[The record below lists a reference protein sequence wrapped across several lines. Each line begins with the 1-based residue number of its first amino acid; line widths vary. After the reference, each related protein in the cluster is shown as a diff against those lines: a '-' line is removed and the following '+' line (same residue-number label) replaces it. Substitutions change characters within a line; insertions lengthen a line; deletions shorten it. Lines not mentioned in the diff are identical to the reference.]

1 LATTLTGT
9 VPAERRDLWIMSPL
23 ADSLF
28 MIGAPLFIV
37 PILWG
42 LSQLFS
48 PLLVGGFVLTV
59 LSAGH
64 HLPGFLRAYGD
75 PVLFARYRVRF
86 LFMPPL
92 VFAAML
98 WFTWNDLLGG
108 VLVAAVWGIWHGL
121 MQVYGF
127 MRIYDAKS
135 GENTRATRRL
145 DWWMCFLGFAAILVW
160 SESAAAPILA
170 AANGSGLF
178 FMPMLFG
185 ETARQVTA
193 VLGIGVGVLYVGYT
207 VTRIRQGRPIAPL
220 KLILLVMSLGFLY
233 FSWILAGSALILG
246 LAAFEA
252 YHDIQYY
259 AITWAY
265 NRRMVEK
272 GRGSAPMRRLFRPGV
287 LLISLYV
294 TMILAYGG
302 ILSMKG
308 FFTGHAITSV
318 LFAALLT
325 SAILHFYYDG
335 FIWKVSQAKTRSDL
349 DIPVTQGDAVATRPQ
364 ALGLPRRS
372 RVYEYA
378 QFAFIGIPLGALI
391 LLGLFREE
399 VELPV
404 REAMV
409 FVAPESS
416 QHRLRLGTTYLT
428 QRRYNDAIAQY
439 RAALSI
445 EPNLA
450 IAHQNVAISLAGQGR
465 IPEAIESYR
474 QALVAAPDSTR
485 NSLALA
491 ELLVARGRPE
501 EAVVVLRAAMT
512 HAPQDAE
519 KVSSALA
526 LALLEG
532 PADPT
537 QISEATMHARRVVM
551 ATSSQQPRPLI
562 TLASALAANE
572 RFDRAV
578 YFLERAKE
586 TEAAK
591 SDPRVAAEIDSL
603 LAHYRAQLDPS

>member
-1 LATTLTGT
+1 MAATLTGT
-9 VPAERRDLWIMSPL
+9 LPVERRDIWIMSPL
-23 ADSLF
+23 ADSIF

-37 PILWG
+37 PIIWG
-42 LSQLFS
+42 LSELLS
-48 PLLVGGFVLTV
+48 PVLVGGFVLTV

-86 LFMPPL
+86 LFMPPM

-108 VLVAAVWGIWHGL
+108 VWVAAVWGIWHGL

-127 MRIYDAKS
+127 MRIYDAKR
-135 GENTRATRRL
+135 GENARATRRL

-160 SESAAAPILA
+160 SESASAPILA

-178 FMPMLFG
+178 FLPLLFG

-193 VLGIGVGVLYVGYT
+193 VLGIGIGVVYVGYT
-207 VTRIRQGRPIAPL
+207 AMKLRQGRPIAPL
-220 KLILLVMSLGFLY
+220 KLILLAISLGFLY

-252 YHDIQYY
+252 FHDIQYY

-265 NRRMVEK
+265 NRRMVAK
-272 GRGSAPMRRLFRPGV
+272 GKGSAPLRRLFRPGV
-287 LLISLYV
+287 WLIGLYV

-302 ILSMKG
+302 MLSMKG

-349 DIPVTQGDAVATRPQ
+349 DIPLAQDDADATRPQ
-364 ALGLPRRS
+364 VLGLPSHS
-372 RVYEYA
+372 RAYEYA
-378 QFAFIGIPLGALI
+378 QFALVGVPLGALM
-391 LLGLFREE
+391 LLGLYREQ

-409 FVAPESS
+409 RVAPESS

-439 RAALSI
+439 RAALAI

-450 IAHQNVAISLAGQGR
+450 VAHQNVAVSLAGQGR
-465 IPEAIESYR
+465 ISEAIASYR

-485 NSLALA
+485 SSLALA
-491 ELLVARGRPE
+491 GLLVARGRPE
-501 EAVVVLRAAMT
+501 EAVAVLRSAMT
-512 HAPQDAE
+512 HAPEDAE
-519 KVSSALA
+519 VSSALV

-532 PADPT
+532 PAEPT
-537 QISEATMHARRVVM
+537 QISEAAKHGRRAVVATGAR
-551 ATSSQQPRPLI
+551 QPRPLI
-562 TLASALAANE
+562 TLAIALAANE
-572 RFDRAV
+572 HFGRAIH
-578 YFLERAKE
+578 FLERAKQ
-586 TEAAK
+586 TKAAK
-591 SDPRVAAEIDSL
+591 SDPRVAAEIDGL
-603 LAHYRAQLDPS
+603 LARYRAQLDHS